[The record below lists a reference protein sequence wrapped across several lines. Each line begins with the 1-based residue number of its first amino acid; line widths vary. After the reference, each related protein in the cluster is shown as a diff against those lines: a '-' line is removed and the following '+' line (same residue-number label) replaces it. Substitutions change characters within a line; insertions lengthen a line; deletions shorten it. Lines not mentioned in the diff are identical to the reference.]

1 MKMKRRTLGLVAS
14 ALFCA
19 PMGSADS
26 ALAGVSAESSTPGYR
41 VEAVE
46 LKRDGSGGITLTL
59 NIHNDSDKKGDLS
72 CELRADKGETCKQI
86 SGVYLIDVV
95 NKKRHLVMRD
105 ADGKCICTDTLGNVP
120 LNNSV
125 TVWAKFPEPP
135 SEVGKMTVIV
145 PLFLPLDGVPVTGP

>member
-1 MKMKRRTLGLVAS
+1 MKRLRMSVVGLG
-14 ALFCA
+14 LFCA
-19 PMGSADS
+19 PIGLASSAG
-26 ALAGVSAESSTPGYR
+26 AGVIAQSSTPGYR

-46 LKRDGSGGITLTL
+46 LKRDGSGGVTLTL

-72 CELRADKGETCKQI
+72 CELRADKGESCKQI
-86 SGVYLIDVV
+86 TGVYLIDVV

-105 ADGKCICTDTLGNVP
+105 VDGKCICTDTFGNVP
-120 LNNSV
+120 MNSSV